1 MRLPR
6 LGIALLMIV
15 GLLTLSACGPTRK
28 SIFPPLV
35 SVQQVQVRPD
45 GLWHV
50 TLRIQN
56 NSYAGMEFRSI
67 NGQLQI
73 ADLVPVRLHSTTTRD
88 IPALAGDVITLD
100 LLPTPPM
107 SKALA
112 AVEAR
117 GSAGSLPYSVAGVT
131 SATPENEKQPRDFKF
146 SGSDWL
152 SPVPGIA
159 NTYR

>member
-1 MRLPR
+1 MQLPR
-6 LGIALLMIV
+6 WGIALLMIA
-15 GLLTLSACGPTRK
+15 GLLTLSACGPARK

-35 SVQQVQVRPD
+35 SVQQVHLLPN

-73 ADLVPVRLHSTTTRD
+73 ADLVPVRLHSTTPRD

-100 LLPTPPM
+100 VLPTPPM
-107 SKALA
+107 IKALA
-112 AVEAR
+112 AVEAK

-131 SATPENEKQPRDFKF
+131 SAKPENESQPRDFKF

>member
-1 MRLPR
+1 MRLSR
-6 LGIALLMIV
+6 LGLALLVIA
-15 GLLTLSACGPTRK
+15 GLAGLAACGPARK

-35 SVQQVQVRPD
+35 SVQQVQLRPN

-56 NSYAGMEFRSI
+56 NSYAGMNFRSI
-67 NGQLQI
+67 DGQLQI
-73 ADLVPVRLHSTTTRD
+73 ADLVPVRLHSTTARE

-100 LLPTPPM
+100 VLPTPQM
-107 SKALA
+107 STALA
-112 AVEAR
+112 AVEAK
-117 GSAGSLPYSVAGVT
+117 GSAGSLPYSVVGVT
-131 SATPENEKQPRDFKF
+131 SAKPDNEKQPRDFKF